1 MAKTLLIG
9 NAAVARGA
17 YEAGVRVVSSY
28 PGTPSTEI
36 TESIVKYPEVYV
48 EWAPNEKVA
57 CEVAIGSS
65 MAGGRAMTCCKHVG
79 LNVMA
84 DPLFT
89 AAYIGVNAGLVL
101 CVADDPGMHSSQN
114 EQDSRHYAK
123 AAKVAML
130 EPSDSAEC
138 RDFTKLAFE
147 LSERFD
153 TPVIVRLST
162 RVSHSQS
169 LVEAHEPDTVEL
181 KPYEKNVA
189 KNVMMPAN
197 AIKRHVAVEER
208 AKKLNEY
215 AETTPLNRI
224 EDNGAQIGVIC
235 SGISYMYAHEAL
247 GDKVNYLK
255 LGMAYPMPEMK
266 IRAFAAKCRL
276 LFVIE
281 ELDPFIEEHCR
292 ALGVEVT
299 GKSAFTM
306 LGEYTPAMIAEAVLG
321 KKPVWHPEIGEQIPV
336 RPPVMC
342 PGCPHRGTFYVLKKL
357 GLTVSGDIGCYTLG
371 AAAPLSSVDSTICMG
386 ASVSAA
392 LGMAKARGAE
402 FNKKLVSVIGDSTF
416 IHSGITGLIDIVYNK
431 GANTVIILDNSITG
445 MTGHQDNP
453 TTGKTIRGE
462 KTKQVDLE
470 ALCHAVGVEHVVVA
484 DPFDVKAFE
493 RVVKEEVERDE
504 PSVIIAQRPCALLK
518 TVKYSGRA
526 LITDRCK
533 NCHVCMKLGCPAIS
547 LVEGAVQIDP
557 NQCNG
562 CGLCVNVCPFGAIEK
577 EERA

>member
-89 AAYIGVNAGLVL
+89 ASYIGANAGLVL

-208 AKKLNEY
+208 AKKLIEY

-266 IRAFAAKCRL
+266 IRAFAAQCRR

>member
-1 MAKTLLIG
+1 MLG

-36 TESIVKYPEVYV
+36 TESMTQYPEPYL

-57 CEVAIGSS
+57 AEVAIGASI
-65 MAGGRAMTCCKHVG
+65 AGARAMSCCKHVG

-84 DPLFT
+84 DPVFT
-89 AAYIGVNAGLVL
+89 VSYIGVNGGLVF

-123 AAKVAML
+123 ASKTAML
-130 EPSDSAEC
+130 EPADSQEC
-138 RDFTKLAFE
+138 KDFTRQAFA
-147 LSERFD
+147 LSEEFD
-153 TPVIVRLST
+153 APFFLRLTT
-162 RVSHSQS
+162 RISHSQS
-169 LVEAHEPDTVEL
+169 LVALGQREEL
-181 KPYEKNVA
+181 PLRPYEKNIA

-197 AIKRHVAVEER
+197 AIKRHAAVEER
-208 AKKLNEY
+208 AKKLAAF
-215 AETTPLNRI
+215 AEATPLNRV
-224 EDNGAQIGVIC
+224 EDHGAKIGVIAA
-235 SGISYMYAHEAL
+235 GISYQYAREAL
-247 GDKVNYLK
+247 GNRVNYLK
-255 LGMAYPMPEMK
+255 LGMVYPLPEQK
-266 IRAFAAKCRL
+266 IRDFAAKCEKI
-276 LFVIE
+276 FVIE
-281 ELDPFIEEHCR
+281 QLDPFIEEHCR
-292 ALGVEVT
+292 ALGVAVT
-299 GKSAFTM
+299 GKEAFSL
-306 LGEYTPAMIAEAVLG
+306 LGEYTPAMIGRAVLG
-321 KKPVWHPEIGEQIPV
+321 IAPPESAATPQGLPG

-342 PGCPHRGTFYVLKKL
+342 AGCPHRGTFYVLKKL

-371 AAAPLSSVDSTICMG
+371 AVPPLSAVDTCVCMG

-392 LGMAKARGAE
+392 LGMAKARGPE

-416 IHSGITGLIDIVYNK
+416 IHSGITGLIDIVYNQ

-462 KTKQVDLE
+462 STRQVDL
-470 ALCHAVGVEHVVVA
+470 ALLCRAVGVEHVQVV
-484 DPFDVKAFE
+484 DPFDVKALE
-493 RVVKEEVERDE
+493 AAVRQETAREE

-518 TVKYSGRA
+518 RVKYTGLCRV
-526 LITDRCK
+526 TERCRGCK
-533 NCHVCMKLGCPAIS
+533 ACMKLGCPALS
-547 LVEGAVQIDP
+547 LREGKICVDA